1 MSKVSSRKAFLPQG
15 LAVAVAA
22 LMMNSAHAMTEQ
34 QELQQL
40 RAEVKELKALI
51 HQHLPQASNQGQNT
65 VASSSALQATPQV
78 VPLSQQSGNNASPPA
93 PATPATGLTARTA
106 NGAEVKLYGFVRGD
120 AAYQFEGGRGIFNR
134 INTVTLDNAPDKE
147 ATEDRFDATAT
158 TTRIGVDFKTPIQ
171 GADIGGKV
179 EVDFRGGSSNDT
191 VRIRHAYLT
200 YNDWLFGQTTS
211 SFLSSETTPEMLDFN
226 APLGIGTYRTPM
238 VRYSHTLD
246 ANTRYF
252 LGLEKGNDDNRLP
265 AATAKI
271 NHKFADGAGVVTGRA
286 LLQEVRARALNST
299 TNQPA
304 PYFDETELGWGLAVG
319 ANFKPTDQLTL
330 NADYSHVKGDDKF
343 LLYTENR
350 YTAKGDNI
358 ELNEF
363 NAVSLGATY
372 KFTPQWRSTL
382 GYGAIFYDDATGS
395 DDNDQLQQGWLN
407 VMFNPVKPITFG
419 AEYVYGERETAA
431 GVKGK
436 DNRIGMMAKYDF

>member
-1 MSKVSSRKAFLPQG
+1 
-15 LAVAVAA
+15 
-22 LMMNSAHAMTEQ
+22 
-34 QELQQL
+34 
-40 RAEVKELKALI
+40 
-51 HQHLPQASNQGQNT
+51 
-65 VASSSALQATPQV
+65 
-78 VPLSQQSGNNASPPA
+78 
-93 PATPATGLTARTA
+93 
-106 NGAEVKLYGFVRGD
+106 
-120 AAYQFEGGRGIFNR
+120 
-134 INTVTLDNAPDKE
+134 
-147 ATEDRFDATAT
+147 
-158 TTRIGVDFKTPIQ
+158 
-171 GADIGGKV
+171 
-179 EVDFRGGSSNDT
+179 
-191 VRIRHAYLT
+191 
-200 YNDWLFGQTTS
+200 LFGQTTS

-350 YTAKGDNI
+350 YTAEGDGI

-395 DDNDQLQQGWLN
+395 QNDQLQQGWLN

-431 GVKGK
+431 GDKGK